1 MPDAPKSAARSSR
14 PTGSHR
20 RRNLIVAAAA
30 LLALVGGAVAFA
42 ACGDGDDEAAPT
54 TTTTTRERATTTTG
68 APVLA
73 PLTGLPDVS
82 GTSQGRGALAVKIDN
97 ANLARRPPQAGLDIA
112 DVVYEEPVE
121 GITRFLA
128 VFHSQ
133 LPERA
138 GPVRST
144 RFVDPGIVWDL
155 GGLYVYSG
163 GTEATVAAIRAAP
176 IQTVDE
182 NGLQAAD
189 ARVRDPDLRA
199 PHNLFVLPESL
210 WAWEEVRDRTPPQPL
225 FDFLGTGEEFA
236 GDPASAV
243 EIPTL
248 SRARYT
254 WDEAAGA
261 WKREALNGG
270 SSGPV
275 PHLAESGEQIA
286 PTNLVVQVVPGLGD
300 ASVLVGEGPA
310 WVCTQARCAAGS
322 WARASLD
329 VPTVFRGP
337 GGEPLAVNPGT
348 TWVHLLTGG
357 APTITP

>member
-1 MPDAPKSAARSSR
+1 MPDAPKRPAARSN
-14 PTGSHR
+14 R

-30 LLALVGGAVAFA
+30 ALVVVIGAVAFA
-42 ACGDGDDEAAPT
+42 SCGDDGGDEEVAS
-54 TTTTTRERATTTTG
+54 TTTTTRERVTTTTG

-73 PLTGLPDVS
+73 PLTGLPDPT

-97 ANLARRPPQAGLDIA
+97 ANLGRRPPQAGLDVA

-128 VFHSQ
+128 VFHST

-144 RFVDPGIVWDL
+144 RFIDPGIVWHL

-163 GTEATVAAIRAAP
+163 GTEDKVAAIRNSP
-176 IQTVDE
+176 VQTVDE
-182 NGLQAAD
+182 NGLQASG
-189 ARVRDPDLRA
+189 ARVRDPNFRA
-199 PHNLFVLPESL
+199 PHNLFVVPETL
-210 WAWEEVRDRTPPQPL
+210 WAWDQVRDRTPPQPL
-225 FDFLGTGEEFA
+225 FEFLDPGASFV
-236 GDPASAV
+236 GDPASVV

-261 WKREALNGG
+261 WAREALTGG
-270 SSGPV
+270 SDGAV
-275 PHLAESGEQIA
+275 AHLAESGEQIA
-286 PTNLVVQVVPGLGD
+286 PTNIVVQVIPGLDD
-300 ASVLVGEGPA
+300 ASVLTGEGPA
-310 WVCTQARCAAGS
+310 WVCSQGSCATGTWS
-322 WARASLD
+322 RASLD

-337 GGEPLAVNPGT
+337 GGEPLAVTPGT
-348 TWVHLLTGG
+348 TWVHLLTSG